1 MALLGCIADDFTG
14 ATDLAS
20 MLVEGGMR
28 TVQTIGVPRRG
39 LSEDADAIVVALKSR
54 SNAADEAVAHSLQA
68 LQWLRAA
75 GCLQYYF
82 KYCSTFDSTDD
93 GNIGPVIDSLLTALG
108 TDFTIA
114 CPAFPENGRT
124 VYRGHLFVNDTLL
137 NESGMQNHPL
147 TPMRDPNL
155 VRVLQRQTRRRVG
168 LLRYDAIAAGAER
181 TAARVEELR
190 SEKTEIAIADAL
202 SDDDLRTLGAAA
214 RDLPLLTG
222 GSGLAIGLPDNY
234 RRENLLHHAGSA
246 ARLPQ
251 IDGGAVVIA
260 GSCSLA
266 TNAQVAAW
274 RDSRPAFRID
284 PVQLAAGEP
293 VAERAIDW
301 AAAILG
307 REPMLIYSTSPA
319 DEVKAVQSTL
329 GAEEAGLLLERAMAA
344 IARKLYEAGARTFVV
359 AGGEVSGAVVSALGV
374 EMLRIGGQIDP
385 GVPWTAAVGGVPQP
399 IALALKSGNFGAV
412 DFFEK
417 ALRLQRIL

>member
-1 MALLGCIADDFTG
+1 MAILGCIADDFTG

-28 TVQTIGVPRRG
+28 TLQTIGVPQG
-39 LSEDADAIVVALKSR
+39 PLPEEADAIVVALKSR
-54 SNAADEAVAHSLQA
+54 SNPVAEAVTQSLQA
-68 LQWLRAA
+68 LEWLRAT
-75 GCLQYYF
+75 GCRQYYF
-82 KYCSTFDSTDD
+82 KYCSTFDSTRE
-93 GNIGPVIDSLLTALG
+93 GNIGPVADALMTALG

-124 VYRGHLFVNDTLL
+124 VYRGHLFVNDMLL

-155 VRVLQRQTRRRVG
+155 VRVLQQQTRRRVG
-168 LLRYDAIAAGAER
+168 LLRYDTIASGPEHV
-181 TAARVEELR
+181 AARVRELR

-202 SDDDLRTLGAAA
+202 CDNDLRTLGAGCA
-214 RDLPLLTG
+214 DLPLLTG

-234 RRENLLHHAGSA
+234 RRRDLLHHTSSA
-246 ARLPQ
+246 ARLPD
-251 IDGGAVVIA
+251 IRGGALVIS

-274 RDSRPAFRID
+274 RETRPAFRVD
-284 PVQLAAGEP
+284 PIALAEGEP
-293 VAERAIDW
+293 VLERAIDW
-301 AAAILG
+301 AAPMLG

-329 GAEEAGLLLERAMAA
+329 GIDQAGLAVERAMAE
-344 IARKLYEAGARTFVV
+344 IARRLYERGARCFVV

-374 EMLRIGGQIDP
+374 TMLRIGGRIDP
-385 GVPWTAAVGGVPQP
+385 GVPWTAAVGGVSEPL
-399 IALALKSGNFGAV
+399 ALALKSGNFGSV
-412 DFFEK
+412 EFFEK
-417 ALRLQRIL
+417 ALRLQGMM